1 MRVLLGSTP
10 KMGAGTNVQKR
21 LVGLHHI
28 DAPWRPSDL
37 EQREGRIIRRGNDLY
52 ARNPDGF
59 DVFIGRYATEQTYDT
74 RRWQILEHK
83 ARGIEQ
89 LRNYD
94 GSLNEIDDIEG
105 EAANSADMKAAASG
119 DPMILQETS
128 LRNDVRRLEQL
139 QAAHAD
145 GVLSL
150 TRKARSERDY
160 AEKYGPRLVDDVNG
174 LLATVKK
181 NPLDAEGWAPVTV
194 NGKVL
199 TVKEKALEELARVA
213 SVVRAGMEEEA
224 RVQYR
229 GLEFVFNRQFGTI
242 LYAETPTGTLATWST
257 SDPFSTSGF
266 VQRLKNYVDRLPA
279 ILEDTQARVEK
290 AANDAKA
297 LMEESRQPFAQATDL
312 ERAREDHKK
321 VQRALMAKGP
331 VVPDE
336 QKALVAAGIAEQK
349 AKLEKLGYGEALR
362 EFFGAQEPTVFRAT
376 GLAGIW
382 SQPVSHESVKGTVAV
397 ILKRIPNAPHVEVYR
412 TPAEAGISIS
422 DPMPKGGT
430 LPDGRIVIFSDANT
444 GTLDVMRTVFHEL
457 FHRGLKSYF
466 QSNADYTNFMLD
478 LSANHSI
485 VRVGA
490 LNWRNSIDGQ
500 EKWKEFE
507 AKGPMTGDRLANY
520 EALAVEESLAKLAE
534 TLRAGSPLQVRIWTR
549 GIANLL
555 ESIARFFKIDALA
568 DWIHGLNNT
577 VVDDFVN
584 QMIARSGNQPVHGT
598 TSLLLRSG
606 ATTFTATANKVAST
620 LSSFSTHPGTVS
632 GWWKTV
638 GSMYGLAQKN
648 PEFKPVFDA
657 GQRFLN
663 DVSYYATE
671 AANLAPTLLPKLKSI
686 RDMFKAAIPHS
697 DNKPLADALFQGTLS
712 WKRDAA
718 GKLEKTDNIDDAGV
732 VFTAAELKS
741 TFGMNDRQVGLYHEA
756 RAAIDNSLDNT
767 AKAAMVQLGGKQLA
781 HMREMVMAAPSASD
795 AANLLAQEIESMT
808 DEDPDMAGALDKAAS
823 DIKAVADKITKL
835 KDNGYAP
842 LSRFGRYT
850 VDVVANGKR
859 EYFGL
864 FESKRD
870 ANLMAEKM
878 RSLHSGATVEQ
889 GTLSQKEFELFQ
901 GITPETAELFGDML
915 GVDQTEAFQEYLRL
929 VKNNR
934 SAMKRL
940 IHRKGVAGYNEDVG
954 RVLSAFIASNSRKGS
969 SDLNLGD
976 MTLAV
981 SSIPKNQGELKDIA
995 ISLQKYLTNPQEE
1008 APAMRGMLFAQYI
1021 GGSVA
1026 SAMVNLTQPM
1036 QVSMPYLSQFG
1047 GAKKATGALWGAYR
1061 DMANKGYKYPPA
1073 LESALRVAEEQ
1084 GIIAP
1089 QEIHQLQAQA
1099 RGAATLRSGDGTP
1112 IGEAIAMGRNHF
1124 TRLMLGWGKLFGLAE
1139 QVNRRATFVAA
1150 YRLAQQQGIANPA
1163 AFAAKAVHETQFV
1176 NNKGNR
1182 MHFGR
1187 GPIGS
1192 VAMTFKSYGLNYLEL
1207 LHRMATQNGTE
1218 GKQAAALMLGMLVLM
1233 AGAGGLPFEDD
1244 LMDVVD
1250 ALAQRLG
1257 YNFSSKKAKQ
1267 QFLEETFG
1275 KAAADFIDKGIT
1287 GLPGMPI
1294 DVSLRMGM
1302 GNMIPG
1308 TGLLLQK
1315 KDHTRD
1321 LLELGGPALD
1331 LGKRLFDAAGS
1342 LADGKVGSAIT
1353 TAMPKAAGNWVQG
1366 AGMWNKGYYT
1376 DAKGNK
1382 VMDTTKGEAVAKF
1395 FGFQPESVAS
1405 DSEATGLVQRM
1416 KDVRAINAE
1425 KFADMWA
1432 RGIYEK
1438 DQQQV
1443 QEARDA
1449 IKAWNDKNPDT
1460 RIMPN
1465 IPAILRRV
1473 REMRKTRDQ
1482 RMIDSSPKA
1491 MRAGIR
1497 RELAEARS

>member
-1 MRVLLGSTP
+1 MLHY
-10 KMGAGTNVQKR
+10 
-21 LVGLHHI
+21 GLRRFLTRDQYI
-28 DAPWRPSDL
+28 AEMLDL
-37 EQREGRIIRRGNDLY
+37 YKKDMWVRGNANKWLATEEGKDAAAYGGADY
-52 ARNPDGF
+52 AR
-59 DVFIGRYATEQTYDT
+59 
-74 RRWQILEHK
+74 
-83 ARGIEQ
+83 ARGVDEALAQ
-89 LRNYD
+89 L
-94 GSLNEIDDIEG
+94 S
-105 EAANSADMKAAASG
+105 
-119 DPMILQETS
+119 
-128 LRNDVRRLEQL
+128 
-139 QAAHAD
+139 
-145 GVLSL
+145 
-150 TRKARSERDY
+150 
-160 AEKYGPRLVDDVNG
+160 
-174 LLATVKK
+174 
-181 NPLDAEGWAPVTV
+181 
-194 NGKVL
+194 
-199 TVKEKALEELARVA
+199 
-213 SVVRAGMEEEA
+213 
-224 RVQYR
+224 
-229 GLEFVFNRQFGTI
+229 
-242 LYAETPTGTLATWST
+242 
-257 SDPFSTSGF
+257 
-266 VQRLKNYVDRLPA
+266 
-279 ILEDTQARVEK
+279 EDTQGGKESNAFKANAFRRVVSWLARLADKWLKKYPSVAAYLRGMTNEEAKAYVRGVFSRLGSDDKAAVDDWAFTADPAFKNSTFTTTANK
-290 AANDAKA
+290 AAN
-297 LMEESRQPFAQATDL
+297 
-312 ERAREDHKK
+312 
-321 VQRALMAKGP
+321 
-331 VVPDE
+331 
-336 QKALVAAGIAEQK
+336 
-349 AKLEKLGYGEALR
+349 
-362 EFFGAQEPTVFRAT
+362 
-376 GLAGIW
+376 
-382 SQPVSHESVKGTVAV
+382 
-397 ILKRIPNAPHVEVYR
+397 
-412 TPAEAGISIS
+412 
-422 DPMPKGGT
+422 
-430 LPDGRIVIFSDANT
+430 
-444 GTLDVMRTVFHEL
+444 
-457 FHRGLKSYF
+457 
-466 QSNADYTNFMLD
+466 
-478 LSANHSI
+478 
-485 VRVGA
+485 
-490 LNWRNSIDGQ
+490 
-500 EKWKEFE
+500 
-507 AKGPMTGDRLANY
+507 
-520 EALAVEESLAKLAE
+520 
-534 TLRAGSPLQVRIWTR
+534 
-549 GIANLL
+549 
-555 ESIARFFKIDALA
+555 
-568 DWIHGLNNT
+568 
-577 VVDDFVN
+577 
-584 QMIARSGNQPVHGT
+584 
-598 TSLLLRSG
+598 
-606 ATTFTATANKVAST
+606 T
-620 LSSFSTHPGTVS
+620 LSSFATHPGTVS

-648 PEFKPVFDA
+648 PEFKPVFEA

-671 AANLAPTLLPKLKSI
+671 AANLAPTLLPKLESI

-697 DNKPLADALFQGTLS
+697 DNKLLADALFQGTLS

-808 DEDPDMAGALDKAAS
+808 EEDPDLAGALDKAAS
-823 DIKAVADKITKL
+823 DIKAVADKITGL

-878 RSLHSGATVEQ
+878 RSLHSGATIEQ
-889 GTLSQKEFELFQ
+889 GTLSQKEFEMFQ

-940 IHRKGVAGYNEDVG
+940 IHRKGIAGYNDDVG

-1315 KDHTRD
+1315 KDHSRD
-1321 LLELGGPALD
+1321 LLELAGPAGD
-1331 LGKRLFDAAGS
+1331 FGKRLFDAAGNM
-1342 LADGKVGSAIT
+1342 ADGKVGNAVA
-1353 TAMPKAAGNWVQG
+1353 TAMPKAVGNVVQG
-1366 AGMWNKGYYT
+1366 ASMLNKGYYSDT
-1376 DAKGNK
+1376 KGRK
-1382 VMDTTKGEAVAKF
+1382 VIDTTPSEAVAKMI
-1395 FGFQPESVAS
+1395 GFQPESVAS
-1405 DSEATGLVQRM
+1405 DSDAAGLVQRM
-1416 KDVRAINAE
+1416 KDVRSINSE
-1425 KFADMWA
+1425 KFSEMWA
-1432 RGIYEK
+1432 KGLYEK

-1449 IKAWNDKNPDT
+1449 IKSWNEKNPDT

-1482 RMIDSSPKA
+1482 RIIDSSPKA